1 LPGLI
6 SVQLIVALNLG
17 ETQINVEMN
26 D

>member
-6 SVQLIVALNLG
+6 NVQLIVALNLG